1 MTCILAD
8 LFAIFWVLSLHVA
21 GLAAWDTLLADAR
34 DCRDAWAML
43 ADVARWGTLF
53 NRSVGVFYL
62 MSAVGLSHDL
72 RRLMYAR
79 RGMCFACRVLPI
91 MIFGYKLLGLCV
103 TKFGTATLILL
114 LFDS

>member
-8 LFAIFWVLSLHVA
+8 LFAIFVGLSLPVA

-34 DCRDAWAML
+34 DCRGAWAML
-43 ADVARWGTLF
+43 AEVARWGTLF
-53 NRSVGVFYL
+53 NRSFGVSYL

-72 RRLMYAR
+72 MYAR
-79 RGMCFACRVLPI
+79 RGMCFACQVLQI

-103 TKFGTATLILL
+103 TKFGTVTLILL